1 LRALVDDKL
10 FSKQMNNLVQYGL
23 GFVEGAQV
31 GKQQLLKQLGP
42 EVRTLLEQY
51 IDANARMNPESLH
64 HVYEWYQTGNPAGRL
79 FEIEYI
85 VTGLGL
91 SFQSTFRQ
99 STAVKN
105 GSNVPFYNKANI
117 MESGVSVTVKP
128 RNSDVLAFED
138 KGETVFTKKPVTIAN
153 PGGTDTTG
161 AYGEVFREFFY
172 RYLSQSFLD
181 VTGLRKQLGTPL
193 AFKNNLAA
201 GVSGGRPVGIRVGR
215 QWVASK
221 ESVI

>member
-1 LRALVDDKL
+1 LKLVVDDKL
-10 FSKQMNNLVQYGL
+10 FIKQMNNLVQYGL
-23 GFVEGAQV
+23 GFVEGAQI

-51 IDANARMNPESLH
+51 IDANARMNPDALH
-64 HVYEWYQTGNPAGRL
+64 HVYEWYQTGSPTGRL

-99 STAVKN
+99 STSVKN
-105 GSNVPFYNKANI
+105 GSNVPFYNKAKI
-117 MESGVSVTVKP
+117 MEAGVSVTIKP
-128 RNSDVLAFED
+128 KSSDVLAFED
-138 KGETVFTKKPVTIAN
+138 NGETVFTKKPVTVPN

-161 AYGEVFREFFY
+161 AYNEVFKEFFY

-181 VTGLRKQLGTPL
+181 VTGLRRHLGTPL

-201 GVSGGRPVGIRVGR
+201 GISGGRPVGVRVGR

>member
-1 LRALVDDKL
+1 
-10 FSKQMNNLVQYGL
+10 MNNLVQYGF
-23 GFVEGAQV
+23 GFVEGAQI

-51 IDANARMNPESLH
+51 IDASARMNPEALH
-64 HVYEWYQTGNPAGRL
+64 HVYEWYQTGSPAGRL

-99 STAVKN
+99 STSVKN

-117 MESGVSVTVKP
+117 MESGIPVTIKP
-128 RNSDVLAFED
+128 RNSGVLAFED
-138 KGETVFTKKPVTIAN
+138 NGETVFTKKPVTVSN
-153 PGGTDTTG
+153 PGGTDTTR
-161 AYGEVFREFFY
+161 AYEEVFKEFFY

-181 VTGLRKQLGTPL
+181 VTGLRRHLGTPL

-201 GVSGGRPVGIRVGR
+201 GMSGGRPVGVRVGR

-221 ESVI
+221 ESVV

>member
-1 LRALVDDKL
+1 
-10 FSKQMNNLVQYGL
+10 
-23 GFVEGAQV
+23 
-31 GKQQLLKQLGP
+31 
-42 EVRTLLEQY
+42 
-51 IDANARMNPESLH
+51 MNPDALH
-64 HVYEWYQTGNPAGRL
+64 LVYEWYQTGSPAGRL

-99 STAVKN
+99 STSVKN

-138 KGETVFTKKPVTIAN
+138 NGETVFTKKPVTIPN

-161 AYGEVFREFFY
+161 AYREVFREFFY

-201 GVSGGRPVGIRVGR
+201 GVAGGKTVGIRVGR

>member
-1 LRALVDDKL
+1 
-10 FSKQMNNLVQYGL
+10 MNNLVQYGL
-23 GFVEGAQV
+23 GFVEGAQI

-51 IDANARMNPESLH
+51 IDANARMNPDALH
-64 HVYEWYQTGNPAGRL
+64 HVYEWYQTGSPTGRL

-99 STAVKN
+99 STSVKN
-105 GSNVPFYNKANI
+105 GSNVPFYNKAKI
-117 MESGVSVTVKP
+117 MEAGVSVTIKP
-128 RNSDVLAFED
+128 KSSDVLAFED
-138 KGETVFTKKPVTIAN
+138 NGETVFTKKPVTVPN

-161 AYGEVFREFFY
+161 AYNEVFKEFFY

-181 VTGLRKQLGTPL
+181 VTGLRRHLGTPL

-201 GVSGGRPVGIRVGR
+201 GISGGRPVGVRVGR

>member
-1 LRALVDDKL
+1 MKLVVDDKL
-10 FSKQMNNLVQYGL
+10 FIKQMNNLVQYGL
-23 GFVEGAQV
+23 GFVEGAQI

-51 IDANARMNPESLH
+51 IDANARMNPDALH
-64 HVYEWYQTGNPAGRL
+64 HVYEWYQTGSPTGRL

-99 STAVKN
+99 STSVKN
-105 GSNVPFYNKANI
+105 GSNVPFYNKAKI
-117 MESGVSVTVKP
+117 MEAGVSVTIKP
-128 RNSDVLAFED
+128 KSSDVLAFED
-138 KGETVFTKKPVTIAN
+138 NGETVFTKKPVTVPN

-161 AYGEVFREFFY
+161 AYNEVFKEFFY

-181 VTGLRKQLGTPL
+181 VTGLRRHLGTPL

-201 GVSGGRPVGIRVGR
+201 GMSGGRPVGVRVGR

-221 ESVI
+221 ESVV

>member
-1 LRALVDDKL
+1 MRAVVNDKM
-10 FSKQMNNLVQYGL
+10 FFKQMNNLVQYGI
-23 GFVEGAQV
+23 GFVEGAQQ
-31 GKQQLLKQLGP
+31 GKQQLLRQLGP

-51 IDANARMNPESLH
+51 IDANARMNPQALH

-99 STAVKN
+99 STSVKN

-117 MESGVSVTVKP
+117 MEAGVSVTIKP
-128 RNSDVLAFED
+128 KSSGVLAFED
-138 KGETVFTKKPVTIAN
+138 EGETVFTRKPVNVAN

-161 AYGEVFREFFY
+161 AYSEVFREFFY

-181 VTGLRKQLGTPL
+181 VTGLRKHLGTPL

-201 GVSGGRPVGIRVGR
+201 GIAGGKTVGVRVGK
-215 QWVASK
+215 QWIAAK
-221 ESVI
+221 ESVV

>member
-1 LRALVDDKL
+1 
-10 FSKQMNNLVQYGL
+10 LVQYGF
-23 GFVEGAQV
+23 GFVEGAQI

-51 IDANARMNPESLH
+51 IDANARMNPDALH
-64 HVYEWYQTGNPAGRL
+64 HVYEWYQTGSPTGRL

-99 STAVKN
+99 STSVKN
-105 GSNVPFYNKANI
+105 GSNVPFYNKAKI
-117 MESGVSVTVKP
+117 MEAGVSVTIKP
-128 RNSDVLAFED
+128 KSSDVLAFED
-138 KGETVFTKKPVTIAN
+138 NGETVFTKKPVTVPN

-161 AYGEVFREFFY
+161 AYNEVFKEFFY

-181 VTGLRKQLGTPL
+181 VTGLRRHLGTPL

-201 GVSGGRPVGIRVGR
+201 GMSGGRPVGVRVGR

-221 ESVI
+221 ESVV